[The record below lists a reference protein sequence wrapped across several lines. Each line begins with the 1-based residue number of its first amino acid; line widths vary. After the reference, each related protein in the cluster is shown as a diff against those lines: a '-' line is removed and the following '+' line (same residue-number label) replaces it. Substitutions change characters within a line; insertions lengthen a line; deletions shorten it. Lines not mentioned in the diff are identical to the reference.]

1 MANHQLLKKIE
12 NNAISILLYYI
23 YIYMH
28 HIKMGTY
35 SKYKIPKESTAYISP
50 FKPCL
55 ILLIL
60 GIHIQKSTSEPMEK
74 INYRR
79 INYQ

>member
-1 MANHQLLKKIE
+1 
-12 NNAISILLYYI
+12 
-23 YIYMH
+23 MH

-35 SKYKIPKESTAYISP
+35 SKYKIPKESTAYSYLSP

-74 INYRR
+74 INYPR